1 MKSASINSVGGIA
14 VFLLVL
20 FAAQLVG
27 QAQSPRPQNGAQQN
41 SSSMSAP
48 ANKPAAASPAAQ
60 SASAQSI
67 DAQREQIWNSPNM
80 LRARAWLQEY
90 CERSAKITPA
100 EKQQYMTEL
109 QNLSPIQM
117 KLWLL
122 KFDEQEEARQ
132 QQQAFFE
139 QARSGALA
147 RAKSADAATQQAYAA
162 INRGETAA
170 ANNAEQQL
178 NTQSADQQ
186 SAEQTKQLEN
196 AGPYQQYGPY
206 GYGNYGIHYH
216 FYGNPY

>member
-1 MKSASINSVGGIA
+1 
-14 VFLLVL
+14 
-20 FAAQLVG
+20 
-27 QAQSPRPQNGAQQN
+27 
-41 SSSMSAP
+41 MSAP
-48 ANKPAAASPAAQ
+48 ANKPAAT
-60 SASAQSI
+60 QSI

-139 QARSGALA
+139 QARSGALS
-147 RAKSADAATQQAYAA
+147 RAKSADAATQQAYGA

-178 NTQSADQQ
+178 NTQSADQE

-196 AGPYQQYGPY
+196 VGPYQQYGPY